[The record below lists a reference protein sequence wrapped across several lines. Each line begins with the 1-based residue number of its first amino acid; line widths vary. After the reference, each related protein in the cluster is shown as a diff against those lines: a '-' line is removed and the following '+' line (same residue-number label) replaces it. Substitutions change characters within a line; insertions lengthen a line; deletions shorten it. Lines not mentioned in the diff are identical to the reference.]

1 MDTLTRT
8 DESSAPGARLLL
20 AFELSQRVWKLGFT
34 LGVGLIRSRGRFPKG
49 GYDVHHGR
57 HSDPKTTA
65 STVHGGVPG
74 GCRAAGPR

>member
-34 LGVGLIRSRGRFPKG
+34 LGVALTCPVS
-49 GYDVHHGR
+49 
-57 HSDPKTTA
+57 SD
-65 STVHGGVPG
+65 H
-74 GCRAAGPR
+74 

>member
-34 LGVGLIRSRGRFPKG
+34 LGVGPRRKQAACEANGQSREAC
-49 GYDVHHGR
+49 
-57 HSDPKTTA
+57 TW
-65 STVHGGVPG
+65 
-74 GCRAAGPR
+74 